1 MSNATK
7 ILVPLLEGFEE
18 IEAITIIDV
27 LRRAELP
34 VVVAGD
40 RAGPVRGAHGVDV
53 SAEVAL
59 SDVRAAE
66 LRAIVLPGG
75 MPGAQN
81 LAENPRVQGLIKEVA
96 GAGGTTAA
104 ICAAPWALATAGV
117 HAGRTVTCYP
127 GFQDKLKGGTFVED
141 RVVIDGPVI
150 TSRGPGTALEFALT
164 LVGRFAGRD
173 RERELTEG
181 MLAVRSQPVREA
193 AR

>member
-7 ILVPLLEGFEE
+7 ILVPLLAGFEE

-127 GFQDKLKGGTFVED
+127 GFQDKLAGGTFVED
-141 RVVIDGPVI
+141 RVVVDGPVI